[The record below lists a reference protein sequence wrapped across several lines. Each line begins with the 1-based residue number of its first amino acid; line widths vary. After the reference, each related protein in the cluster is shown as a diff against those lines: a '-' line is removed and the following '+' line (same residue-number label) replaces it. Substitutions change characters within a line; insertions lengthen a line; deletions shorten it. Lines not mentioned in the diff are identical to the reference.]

1 MNPRETLAA
10 MKNLENHEDGRYWL
24 EYTLADE
31 EHWRF
36 TDWAHPLFPI
46 FEACCLNLP
55 KAPKNISKIAVG
67 EWARGLGD
75 RKEEA
80 SPDLPITSDT
90 SSQIAIGETEKG
102 RNIATLAVILVTP
115 STTEL
120 KILDEIRFG
129 EFIKQSERDK
139 IKLEA
144 LQAERKR
151 LLERKEPPD
160 YTIGGEMFE

>member
-1 MNPRETLAA
+1 MNPSETLAA
-10 MKNLENHEDGRYWL
+10 MEDLESYENGRYWL

-36 TDWAHPLFPI
+36 TDRAYPLFPI

-80 SPDLPITSDT
+80 LTDLPTTPDT

-102 RNIATLAVILVTP
+102 RNIVTLAVILITP
-115 STTEL
+115 SLAEL
-120 KILDEIRFG
+120 KILDEVRFA
-129 EFIKQSERDK
+129 EFINQSEMDK
-139 IKLEA
+139 IELEA
-144 LQAERKR
+144 LQAEKKR
-151 LLERKEPPD
+151 LLERKEGPD
-160 YTIGGEMFE
+160 YTIGGPMFE

>member
-10 MKNLENHEDGRYWL
+10 MKNLENHEGGRYWL

-80 SPDLPITSDT
+80 STDLPITSDT

-102 RNIATLAVILVTP
+102 RNLVTLAVILITP
-115 STTEL
+115 SLAEL
-120 KILDEIRFG
+120 KILDKVRFA
-129 EFIKQSERDK
+129 EFIKQSEMDK
-139 IKLEA
+139 IELEA
-144 LQAERKR
+144 LQADKNRR
-151 LLERKEPPD
+151 LERKEEPD
-160 YTIGGEMFE
+160 YTIGGPMFE

>member
-1 MNPRETLAA
+1 MNPSETLAA
-10 MKNLENHEDGRYWL
+10 IENLENHEDGRYWL

-55 KAPKNISKIAVG
+55 EVPDNISKIAVG
-67 EWARGLGD
+67 ERARGIGD
-75 RKEEA
+75 QKE
-80 SPDLPITSDT
+80 SDDT
-90 SSQIAIGETEKG
+90 NLLNSSDPSSQIAIGETDKG
-102 RNIATLAVILVTP
+102 RNLATLAVILVTP

-160 YTIGGEMFE
+160 YTIGGPFFE